1 MKLQKICHC
10 WDTVSASTWHCW
22 SSWRISCHRGSTSPL
37 VVASDHLHT
46 LPVTKVVLCSRA
58 PRILGLILKSCRR
71 KPRCK
76 TVGRWDERICLNAC
90 YDNEGCTRGQAF
102 DFVTDC
108 LGSCSTKK
116 AKMMLISR
124 IKHKQPEVL
133 RHPSQQ
139 IEEHGLWPPRLLST
153 IPRKHMG
160 EIREY
165 FSDTFKPWQPHK

>member
-10 WDTVSASTWHCW
+10 WDTFAASTWHCW
-22 SSWRISCHRGSTSPL
+22 SSWRISCQSGSTSPL

-46 LPVTKVVLCSRA
+46 LPVSKVVLCSRA

-90 YDNEGCTRGQAF
+90 CDNEGCTRGQAF
-102 DFVTDC
+102 DFVTGC

-124 IKHKQPEVL
+124 IKHRQPEVL
-133 RHPSQQ
+133 RHPPQQ
-139 IEEHGLWPPRLLST
+139 IEEHGLWPPRLLTT